1 MSGLPAPFNACS
13 MPCWSLLH
21 LLLLC
26 YCRCFS
32 SNYFK
37 LYLVC
42 PHTLGVI
49 PGGSRT
55 MPFYLYCYLFPL
67 LVGHCSSA
75 CYATYLSNSPVSC
88 LPYDCAYILFWRH
101 RFDLAFICLCVS
113 QGYCW
118 WSWVYSFCIFGLAKP
133 VLQLHL
139 MFVELQTIKQR
150 VLSLLWSAWVV
161 FLHLLNW
168 LHGKW
173 QNLILCRLALQLLQM
188 VGTTPKFVATRP
200 PQTFTTLSSI
210 SSIPILPLAN
220 EWNQNP
226 SRNMQS
232 SSKSV
237 HWVTRVCSLPPV
249 LGPST
254 A

>member
-32 SNYFK
+32 SISNYF
-37 LYLVC
+37 LYVR
-42 PHTLGVI
+42 TLLGWSLEAAV
-49 PGGSRT
+49 T

-75 CYATYLSNSPVSC
+75 CYATYLSHSPVSC

-139 MFVELQTIKQR
+139 MFVELQTVKQR

-168 LHGKW
+168 LYGKW
-173 QNLILCRLALQLLQM
+173 QNLILRRLALQLLQM
-188 VGTTPKFVATRP
+188 VGTTPKFVAARP

-210 SSIPILPLAN
+210 LILPVAN

-232 SSKSV
+232 SSKSF
-237 HWVTRVCSLPPV
+237 T
-249 LGPST
+249 G
-254 A
+254 